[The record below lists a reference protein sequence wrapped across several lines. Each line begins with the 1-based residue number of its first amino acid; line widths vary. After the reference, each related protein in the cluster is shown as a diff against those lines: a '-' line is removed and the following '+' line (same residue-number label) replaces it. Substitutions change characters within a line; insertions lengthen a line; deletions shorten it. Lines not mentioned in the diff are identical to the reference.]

1 MDVATDE
8 VVAERIIQLLHAHG
22 PLDEDELFCP
32 AALSPS
38 ADRGRNLPATAS
50 SSMLTCM
57 GPQPCGL
64 SADLLWVLLGL

>member
-32 AALSPS
+32 AALSPI
-38 ADRGRNLPATAS
+38 G
-50 SSMLTCM
+50 
-57 GPQPCGL
+57 
-64 SADLLWVLLGL
+64 